1 MAKVPGWLINMSWYS
16 SELSISN
23 LQANSQRLFFKQL
36 AYGTVTLT
44 LSTVGKK

>member
-1 MAKVPGWLINMSWYS
+1 MAKVPGWLVKMSCYT

-36 AYGTVTLT
+36 AYGAVTLS